1 MRTLGNE
8 DVFAIGR
15 ILSKANLKEEIKKVT
30 VGKNITTEK
39 DAEQLGFD
47 LLFTILVNCS
57 DETVETEIFKLLA
70 SLFECDIEEV
80 RKMNPIETF
89 KKIKEVADWKEW
101 KAFFSFAAKSMK

>member
-30 VGKNITTEK
+30 LGKNITSESEM
-39 DAEQLGFD
+39 EQLGFD
-47 LLFTILVNCS
+47 LLFTILINCS
-57 DETVETEIFKLLA
+57 DKAVETEIFQLLA
-70 SLFECDIEEV
+70 SLFECEIEDV

-89 KKIKEVADWKEW
+89 NKIKEVADWKEW